1 MEWYE
6 ASEADPEHILFLH
19 YEEILDDTPA
29 SIKKI
34 AAFAGIDTTPEV
46 VEKVRLMWTLGL
58 AVVSTVYKL
67 VHNFSC
73 ESH

>member
-46 VEKVRLMWTLGL
+46 VEKVRLM
-58 AVVSTVYKL
+58 
-67 VHNFSC
+67 
-73 ESH
+73 